1 MENKKPGQSVNGC
14 PGFLFSFFFDSV
26 QIKMRI
32 VNFLQAVVILHR
44 TIHFF
49 FQGIKLLRGKMIG
62 IKKKLIFQFIFLG
75 AYKADFCVKS
85 AGKYF
90 EVSLSNSICSF
101 FTAAVRAVPGVCRC
115 TMQVKKNTVSEHEKC
130 RKKKHRKKNSRKNFS
145 GSRK

>member
-101 FTAAVRAVPGVCRC
+101 FTAAVRAVPGVLQ
-115 TMQVKKNTVSEHEKC
+115 MHDAGEEKYC
-130 RKKKHRKKNSRKNFS
+130 VRT
-145 GSRK
+145 